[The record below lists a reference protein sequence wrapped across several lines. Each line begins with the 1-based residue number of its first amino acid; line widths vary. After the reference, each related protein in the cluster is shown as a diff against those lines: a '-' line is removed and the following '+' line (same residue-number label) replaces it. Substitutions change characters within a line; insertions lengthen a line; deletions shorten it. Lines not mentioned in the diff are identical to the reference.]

1 MSRVITARNDP
12 EATRAYWTMSRGD
25 TERAF
30 RAARRHS
37 RVVRILRIAV
47 PAGVAVGIIV
57 ITLITYLNPLRML
70 AKLPINIDNLVVSGT
85 KVTMEQPR
93 LSGFTQ
99 DARAYELTA
108 DTAAQ
113 DMTKPD
119 IVELRNI
126 RAKVEMQDKSS
137 MELTAATGIYD
148 AKGETLRLD
157 RNIVLNSSTGYQ
169 GRLSEAM
176 IDIRKGNVVSEHPVE
191 VKMLQG
197 TLNANRLDIVD
208 SGDLVRFHG
217 GVVMDMMTES
227 AAASKSGRA
236 MIVTFRMRFL
246 LMVAAR
252 TGHARRESA
261 RAAGGVARAAECVA
275 GVFAKSRSAGPH
287 RSGDAGSP

>member
-1 MSRVITARNDP
+1 M
-12 EATRAYWTMSRGD
+12 EATRLT
-25 TERAF
+25 
-30 RAARRHS
+30 
-37 RVVRILRIAV
+37 
-47 PAGVAVGIIV
+47 
-57 ITLITYLNPLRML
+57 
-70 AKLPINIDNLVVSGT
+70 
-85 KVTMEQPR
+85 
-93 LSGFTQ
+93 GFTH

-137 MELTAATGIYD
+137 MNLSALSGIYD
-148 AKGETLRLD
+148 SKGETLKLEQ
-157 RNIVLNSSTGYQ
+157 NILLNSSTGYQ

-217 GVVMDMMTES
+217 GVVMDMM
-227 AAASKSGRA
+227 
-236 MIVTFRMRFL
+236 MNQPPQ
-246 LMVAAR
+246 
-252 TGHARRESA
+252 
-261 RAAGGVARAAECVA
+261 
-275 GVFAKSRSAGPH
+275 AKS
-287 RSGDAGSP
+287 DAQ

>member
-1 MSRVITARNDP
+1 MSRVITARSDP
-12 EATRAYWTMSRGD
+12 EATRAYWTLSRRD
-25 TERAF
+25 ADRAF

-37 RVVRILRIAV
+37 RLVRILRITV
-47 PAGVAVGIIV
+47 PVTVVIGLIIV
-57 ITLITYLNPLRML
+57 TLITYFNPLRML

-93 LSGFTQ
+93 LAGFTS

-137 MELTAATGIYD
+137 MEMTAISGIYD
-148 AKGETLRLD
+148 AKGETLKLD
-157 RNIVLNSSTGYQ
+157 REILLRSSTGYQ
-169 GRLSEAM
+169 GRLSEAL

-197 TLNANRLDIVD
+197 TLNANRLDILD

-217 GVVMDMMTES
+217 GVVMDMMLNQS
-227 AAASKSGRA
+227 PP
-236 MIVTFRMRFL
+236 
-246 LMVAAR
+246 AR
-252 TGHARRESA
+252 
-261 RAAGGVARAAECVA
+261 
-275 GVFAKSRSAGPH
+275 P
-287 RSGDAGSP
+287 DAQ